1 MSEVLSN
8 RNDLSV
14 VTPMMQ
20 QYLDVKAGYEDH
32 ILMYRLGDFF
42 ECFFEDA
49 VTASR
54 VLELTLTA
62 RDCGGGK
69 RAAMCGVPFHKAD
82 LYIGKLVEKGFKVAV
97 CEQTENPAEADG
109 IVRREVVRVVTPGTV
124 TDDSCLSDRRN
135 NFLCALYFGGDG
147 VGLAFADIS
156 TGEVVVTR
164 ISEDKREERIRA
176 ELGAYAPREVLTNVG
191 RSQLG
196 PLAAFLSDTL
206 CTTLSDRRADLFDEK
221 NAVLYTKECFE
232 DKADLLTE
240 KPSLLAVGA
249 LLSYIKETQMCAPSF
264 VREIKVYSE
273 GQYMELDLNTRRNLE
288 LLEAMRTKE
297 KRGSLLWVLD
307 KTETAM
313 GGRLLRS
320 WLLKPLLSAV
330 EISHRQAA
338 VTDFFKNYMLREE
351 IRTVLSE
358 VLDIER
364 LTAKAVYG
372 SANAKDL
379 RAICDSL
386 VSLPRLK
393 ELLSTAQ
400 SPRMQEIY
408 EELDALE
415 DLYALLSTALVDA
428 PPFTVREGGMIR
440 DGYSTDVDYLR
451 GIRDN
456 GEGWMRDIEERERE
470 ASGIKTLR
478 VGYNRVFG
486 YYIEVT
492 KSLTSQVPARYIRKQ
507 TLTGCERYITQELK
521 DMEATVLGAQDK
533 LCALEF
539 ALFNDLREKVCA
551 ASARIQKTA
560 ALIAEA
566 DVYASFAT
574 VAAENR
580 YTCPE
585 IDLSGDLYIK
595 DGRHPV
601 VERFSQNT
609 CFVPNDTELNTSDCR
624 LMLITGPNMA
634 GKSTYM
640 RQVALITVMAQIG
653 SYVPAAAARLGVV
666 DKVFTRVGA
675 SDDLASGQSTF
686 MLEMTE
692 VAHILKTATQRSLII
707 YDEVGRGTS
716 TYDGMSIARAVAEYT
731 LGKKIGAKT
740 LFATHYH
747 ELTSMED
754 EFEGVR
760 NYSVAA
766 KKKGDGIVFLRR
778 IVRGATD
785 DSYGIDVAKLAGVPK
800 EVIRRA
806 TEILTAIEAEAPV
819 AEHKPKKETAAP
831 AVNDLFSAVEASA
844 GDEVI
849 EKLRTLDPG
858 TITPI
863 EALNLIYEYKK
874 ILG

>member
-1 MSEVLSN
+1 MT
-8 RNDLSV
+8 V

-20 QYLDVKAGYEDH
+20 QYLDVKSGYNDYV
-32 ILMYRLGDFF
+32 LMYRLGDFF

-49 VTASR
+49 VTVSR
-54 VLELTLTA
+54 ELELTLTS

-82 LYIGKLVEKGFKVAV
+82 VYIGKLVERGYKVAV
-97 CEQTENPAEADG
+97 CEQMENPAEADG

-124 TDDSCLSDRRN
+124 TDNACLADRN
-135 NFLCALYFGGDG
+135 HNYLAAVFFGGEG
-147 VGLAFADIS
+147 MGLAFADIS
-156 TGEVVVTR
+156 TGEVAVTCFP
-164 ISEDKREERIRA
+164 SETGTDKLVA
-176 ELGAYAPREVLTNVG
+176 ELGAYMPSEVLMNVSC
-191 RSQLG
+191 RSV
-196 PLAAFLSDTL
+196 DTL
-206 CTTLSDRRADLFDEK
+206 AGFLTDTLNATVSDERADLFDEREALIDAK
-221 NAVLYTKECFE
+221 ACFGE
-232 DKADLLTE
+232 RSDLLTE
-240 KPSLLAVGA
+240 KSALLAVGA
-249 LLSYIKETQMCAPSF
+249 LLAYIKETQMCAPTF
-264 VREIKVYSE
+264 VRDLKVYSE
-273 GQYMELDLNTRRNLE
+273 GQYMEMDLNTRRNLE
-288 LLEAMRTKE
+288 LLQSMRTKE
-297 KRGSLLWVLD
+297 KRGTLLWVLD

-320 WLLKPLLSAV
+320 FIMKPLLSAAH
-330 EISHRQAA
+330 ISHRQAA
-338 VTDFFKNYMLREE
+338 VTDFFQDYALREE
-351 IRTVLSE
+351 MREVLSY
-358 VLDIER
+358 VVDLER

-372 SANAKDL
+372 SVNAKEL

-386 VSLPRLK
+386 VHLPRIK
-393 ELLSTAQ
+393 ELLHSVK
-400 SPRMQEIY
+400 SPRMTEIAQK
-408 EELDALE
+408 LDTLE
-415 DLYALLSTALVDA
+415 DLYTLLNSALVDA
-428 PPFTVREGGMIR
+428 PPLTVREGGMIR
-440 DGYSTDVDYLR
+440 EGYSTDVDYLR
-451 GIRDN
+451 SIRAG
-456 GEGWMRDIEERERE
+456 GEGWMKDIEERERE
-470 ASGIKTLR
+470 ESGIKTLR

-492 KSLTSQVPARYIRKQ
+492 KSLVSQVPPRYIRKQ
-507 TLTGCERYITQELK
+507 TLTGCERYITEELK

-533 LCALEF
+533 LCALEYS
-539 ALFNDLREKVCA
+539 LFSELREKVA
-551 ASARIQKTA
+551 AESRRIQETA
-560 ALIAEA
+560 AYIAET
-566 DVYASFAT
+566 DVYASFAA

-580 YTCPE
+580 YVCPE
-585 IDLSGDLYIK
+585 LDLSGDLYIK

-601 VERFSQNT
+601 VEHFVKDSL
-609 CFVPNDTELNTSDCR
+609 FVPNDTDLNLTDRR

-653 SYVPAAAARLGVV
+653 SYVPASAARLGVV

-692 VAHILKTATQRSLII
+692 VAHILKSATSRSLII

-731 LGKKIGAKT
+731 LSKKIGAKT

-754 EFEGVR
+754 EFEGVK
-760 NYSVAA
+760 NYNVAA

-785 DSYGIDVAKLAGVPK
+785 DSYGIDVAKLAGVPR

-806 TEILTAIEAEAPV
+806 NEILTAIEANESLPRAKGERVGAPQREA
-819 AEHKPKKETAAP
+819 
-831 AVNDLFSAVEASA
+831 DLFSVAESSASE
-844 GDEVI
+844 EVA
-849 EKLRTLDPG
+849 EKLRALDPG